1 MKLREIEKIVL
12 SGVFLTLAIVL
23 PFLTGQVQFLG
34 QRFLPMHL
42 PVLICGFVCGS
53 KYGLTVG
60 VLAPLLKSLDTGV
73 PPLYPVALAMAFEL
87 GAYGFFTGLLYKLF
101 KKNLVGIYASLIL
114 AMLVGRVFLGAANVV
129 LLGLDGVSY
138 SFSAFIAGAF
148 VNAVPGIILQLVLVP
163 IIIYALQNYKLGRNY
178 NEV

>member
-12 SGVFLTLAIVL
+12 SGVFLALAIVL

-42 PVLICGFVCGS
+42 PVLICGFICGS

-60 VLAPLLKSLDTGV
+60 IVAPILKSLITGV

-101 KKNLVGIYASLIL
+101 KKNIAGIYASLIL
-114 AMLVGRVFLGAANVV
+114 AMLIGRVFLGIANVV
-129 LLGLDGVSY
+129 LLGLDGLSY

-148 VNAVPGIILQLVLVP
+148 VNAVPGIIFQLVLVP
-163 IIIYALQNYKLGRNY
+163 MIIYALQKYKISRNY